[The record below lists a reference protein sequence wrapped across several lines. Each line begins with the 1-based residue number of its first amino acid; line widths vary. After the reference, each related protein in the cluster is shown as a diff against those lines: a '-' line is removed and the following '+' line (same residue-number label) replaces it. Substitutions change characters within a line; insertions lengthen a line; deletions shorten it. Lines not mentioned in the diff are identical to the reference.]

1 MLPLFPNGGIPD
13 SPLARWDARWKLAAL
28 LIAAFGFATLDRV
41 GPSVAAFAL
50 GLGLLF
56 LTRAPSRWAR
66 GRLGLFAVAALPFL
80 LVLPFTLDPGGPG
93 WELGPVRVSEHGLVA
108 GLAVFCRC
116 LAVGCLTLILV
127 GTAPFHHTL
136 AAAHRLRA
144 PGVLVLIVGL
154 AYRYTFLLG
163 DEFRRIRVAL
173 RTRGFQA
180 RANRHGYRTLGHA
193 TGALLVRGADRAER
207 VTAAMRCR
215 GFDGAFRTTISF
227 RTTWADVAGWLLI
240 VAATAGLIA
249 WDRWIALVPQVS

>member
-1 MLPLFPNGGIPD
+1 MLSLFPNRDIPA
-13 SPLARWDARWKLAAL
+13 SPLARWDARWKLVAL
-28 LIAAFGFATLDRV
+28 LPAAFGFAVLDRL
-41 GPSVAAFAL
+41 GPSATAFAF
-50 GLGLLF
+50 GLALLA
-56 LTRAPSRWAR
+56 LARVPGRWAR
-66 GRLGLFAVAALPFL
+66 GRLGLFGVAALPFL
-80 LVLPFTLDPGGPG
+80 LVLPFTLDPTGPG
-93 WELGPVRVSEHGLVA
+93 WDLGPVRVSEHGLVA

-127 GTAPFHHTL
+127 GTGPFHHTL

-215 GFDGAFRTTISF
+215 GFDGAFRTTIGF
-227 RTTWADVAGWLLI
+227 RTTWEDVAGWLLV
-240 VAATAGLIA
+240 VAVTTGLVL
-249 WDRWIALVPQVS
+249 WDRRAA